1 MGNPRSGRR
10 RRASGGAGGGSRS
23 KRPRWVADE
32 EEEEQQEEEA
42 KAGEAVDGEDLCFV
56 CKDGGDLRVCDYRS
70 CHKAYHPVCV
80 GKDSDFLNSDEE
92 FICEWHTCFICK
104 GRSRYHCFCC
114 PRHTFCQGCVA
125 QAEFVPVLR
134 KTKGFCINCL
144 RMAIMIERNVDVDS
158 DGERADF
165 NDRATYEFLFKEYW
179 EIVRDKEGMT
189 PDKLEQAYAI
199 LKRGQNCKQDPD
211 LEKLPDEERNS
222 DDEFVGQSDDSDEEL
237 SSRAKLNRT
246 AMKIKSFLKGGKST
260 RNGFVGWG
268 SKELIEF
275 LSSIGKDTSET
286 LDQFRVAE
294 VVKEYIRQK
303 DLLQKD
309 KKKLVICDDKLQPLF
324 RKSKVKYNRI
334 YYLLENHIAANMI
347 SEDESLASSEDN
359 SDSFMTKKARVASYQ
374 SSAPKRNPE
383 INKSCFA
390 SIVRDNINL
399 IYLRRSLVVDLLKEP
414 DTFESKVIGCFV
426 RIKNDPKDY
435 TFHMHKKLHQLGQVT
450 GIRKTTEEDKIKDI
464 SDVLLCISNMPDV
477 SISVLSDGDFDEEE
491 CQDLRLLA
499 QNKSFKRYT
508 VGELEEKARSL
519 RRDIMSHWINR
530 ELQRLDKLIDIAN
543 EKGWRNDKHE
553 YLDKKQLLCKPSEQ
567 QRLLEEVPRVI
578 PEIEDGKDT
587 EVQVTT
593 IDRST
598 KKSTVAFQGTKTGST
613 RSLKRCSEEKYKG
626 TNVTRASFLKSTVEE
641 KFKAVIRTQKQ
652 LTEANNVSDIPSV
665 QNLDVKGAEASE
677 VSIDGDTSGAN
688 VQRSI
693 EANNVCH
700 IPSVQNLD
708 TRGTEAGADGDIARA
723 IVQRRSIEATKANT
737 AGDVSG
743 TFVEKQGVKGAEAG
757 VDGDTAGTIVERRSI
772 EATKANTAGDV
783 PGTFVEKRGAKATDA
798 ITIGDDDDDL
808 HDKSGQVTVVDL
820 EADDAGDTPQAQHKA
835 NNISRRGHRNRKVMP
850 VMPEPG
856 ASQRCMWHYIDP
868 QGDEQGPFTIVH
880 LHNWWNNRFFPNDFR
895 VWKTGQTSDASIL
908 LTDALQMYFTGEWG
922 SGALPSCK

>member
-1 MGNPRSGRR
+1 MGRSGRR

-32 EEEEQQEEEA
+32 EEEQQEEEA
-42 KAGEAVDGEDLCFV
+42 EAEAGEAVDGEDLCFV

-189 PDKLEQAYAI
+189 LDKLEQAYAI

-237 SSRAKLNRT
+237 SSRAKLNGT
-246 AMKIKSFLKGGKST
+246 AVKIRSFLKGGKST

-359 SDSFMTKKARVASYQ
+359 SDSVMAKKARVASYQ

-390 SIVRDNINL
+390 SLVRDNINL

-426 RIKNDPKDY
+426 RIKNDPRDY

-491 CQDLRLLA
+491 CQDLHLLA
-499 QNKSFKRYT
+499 QNKPFKRYT

-578 PEIEDGKDT
+578 PEIEDSKDT

-593 IDRST
+593 RDMST

-613 RSLKRCSEEKYKG
+613 SSLKRCSEEKYKA
-626 TNVTRASFLKSTVEE
+626 TNGDADGGA
-641 KFKAVIRTQKQ
+641 AVIRTQKQ
-652 LTEANNVSDIPSV
+652 RTEANNVCDTPSV
-665 QNLDVKGAEASE
+665 QDLDVKGAEASE
-677 VSIDGDTSGAN
+677 LSIDGGTSGAN
-688 VQRSI
+688 VQRST
-693 EANNVCH
+693 EGA
-700 IPSVQNLD
+700 
-708 TRGTEAGADGDIARA
+708 EAGADGDIARA

-743 TFVEKQGVKGAEAG
+743 TFVEKQGAKGAEAG
-757 VDGDTAGTIVERRSI
+757 VDGDTAGTIVQRRSI

-783 PGTFVEKRGAKATDA
+783 PGIFVEKRGAKATDA
-798 ITIGDDDDDL
+798 ITIDDDDDDL
-808 HDKSGQVTVVDL
+808 REKSGQVTVVDL

-850 VMPEPG
+850 EPG

-880 LHNWWNNRFFPNDFR
+880 LHNWRNNRFFPDDFR

-908 LTDALQMYFTGEWG
+908 LTDALQMYLHGGMGEWG
-922 SGALPSCK
+922 SS